1 MKINNLFNAGVY
13 AAPSIEVAEFSVEQG
28 FAASGDGYAGWSAG
42 TADDSESVN
51 DMGSF

>member
-28 FAASGDGYAGWSAG
+28 FAASLEWGEEGAAGQR
-42 TADDSESVN
+42 
-51 DMGSF
+51 GSFNNYDGEDL

>member
-28 FAASGDGYAGWSAG
+28 FAASDFLNAASNGEYGENANGDY
-42 TADDSESVN
+42 
-51 DMGSF
+51 

>member
-28 FAASGDGYAGWSAG
+28 FATSFQGATINAWEN
-42 TADDSESVN
+42 DDDNSVA
-51 DMGSF
+51 F